1 MFEIRNMRFLLILVG
16 FVSCL
21 VTVILTLNVPADQP
35 LPKQNGENMEIEAFV
50 NSMDKKP
57 NLILTQ
63 AIKSDKKRFFGLLLI
78 PCEC

>member
-1 MFEIRNMRFLLILVG
+1 MFEITNMRFLLISVG

-21 VTVILTLNVPADQP
+21 VTVILTMNIPADQP
-35 LPKQNGENMEIEAFV
+35 LPKQKGENTEAEAFV

-57 NLILTQ
+57 NLILTH
-63 AIKSDKKRFFGLLLI
+63 AIKSDKKKFIGLLLI